1 MAMHE
6 QKQRN
11 MERTQI
17 ENDQLVGAKIKLFLI
32 YSIKRLLGKI
42 ILHNRILEF
51 KSKAGEGGGAKRN

>member
-42 ILHNRILEF
+42 ILYNRILEF
-51 KSKAGEGGGAKRN
+51 KSKAGGGAKRN

>member
-11 MERTQI
+11 MERTQT

-32 YSIKRLLGKI
+32 YSIKRILGEI
-42 ILHNRILEF
+42 ILRNRTVEF
-51 KSKAGEGGGAKRN
+51 KSKAGGQEETKSY

>member
-32 YSIKRLLGKI
+32 YSIKRLLGEI
-42 ILHNRILEF
+42 ILCNRTLEF
-51 KSKAGEGGGAKRN
+51 KSKAGGQKETKSY